1 MLNGVNQSSFRSFR
15 GFKENI
21 CARFFLQPI
30 WELRAHPRPC
40 KDAANT
46 SSVLR
51 RRLLSLTVCKHI
63 IQSQTCPLLP
73 AFLSLFR
80 SLPFKIWLK
89 LSFLW
94 ACDLFQRRPVALFF
108 EGTSGQNAACGEFCR
123 RRRRNLNDKKGSI
136 SEKGF
141 PWQKYLQKGFWWP
154 KYLPSFKYE
163 MRNCGKCTRLER
175 EWGSG
180 EREDL
185 LSEIFSQLRIWRTA
199 ELG

>member
-89 LSFLW
+89 LFFSVSLWSFAEKTCRIVFRGHLW
-94 ACDLFQRRPVALFF
+94 TKRCMWRILPA
-108 EGTSGQNAACGEFCR
+108 
-123 RRRRNLNDKKGSI
+123 
-136 SEKGF
+136 SETK
-141 PWQKYLQKGFWWP
+141 PEWQKRLHQWKRVLWQKYRWP